1 MFDANK
7 SWEVSLKGNACNVSV
22 HYNAYDKPD
31 ILNFHKY
38 LMVKNFNFHPNE
50 HIEGFCYY
58 LFAVNLNRCMGS
70 CNPLKDPSNGIEYVF
85 QIKQKI

>member
-1 MFDANK
+1 MFGANK
-7 SWEVSLKGNACNVSV
+7 SREVSLKGNAYNISV
-22 HYNAYDKPD
+22 HYNAYNKRD
-31 ILNFHKY
+31 IFNFHKY
-38 LMVKNFNFHPNE
+38 LMIKNFNFHPNG

-70 CNPLKDPSNGIEYVF
+70 FIPFKDPSNGIKYVL

>member
-1 MFDANK
+1 
-7 SWEVSLKGNACNVSV
+7 
-22 HYNAYDKPD
+22 
-31 ILNFHKY
+31 
-38 LMVKNFNFHPNE
+38 MVKNFNFHPNW